1 MDSDPSQIPVVP
13 IPFEHGLTHFAR
25 SLAAGQARIV
35 AIGSSTTAGEGN
47 IKAYP
52 ERLLSFLEAE
62 YPNAGITMVNK
73 GIGGQEA
80 PIELQRFGTDVI
92 AQKPDL
98 VIWQVGTNAVWQS
111 PDQNP
116 PPPSFDETTGAI
128 RDGLVRLRDE
138 TQADVI
144 LMDLQYVP
152 AVLTPARKD
161 KAVAMVE
168 AISELARDAG
178 VNVFRR
184 FAFMKGLHE
193 VEQVSFDRMV
203 DPTDTSR
210 LHDSDWATE
219 RVAWAVKLAIVGG
232 VDKARSPV
240 AANIR

>member
-13 IPFEHGLTHFAR
+13 IQFEHGLTRFAQ
-25 SLAAGQARIV
+25 SLTRGQARIV

-52 ERLLSFLEAE
+52 GRLLGFLRDE
-62 YPNAGITMVNK
+62 YPNTAITMANK

-80 PIELQRFGTDVI
+80 PIELQRFDTDVI
-92 AQKPDL
+92 AETPDL
-98 VIWQVGTNAVWQS
+98 VIWQVGTNAVWQN
-111 PDQNP
+111 PDLHP
-116 PPPSFDETTGAI
+116 PPPSFDETTRAI
-128 RDGLVRLRDE
+128 RDGLVRLRGE

-152 AVLTPARKD
+152 AVLTPAKKD

-184 FAFMKGLHE
+184 FAFMKGLYE
-193 VEQVSFDRMV
+193 VEQVSFDRLV
-203 DPTDTSR
+203 DPTDTDR

-219 RVAWAVKLAIVGG
+219 RVSWAVKLAIAGG
-232 VDKARSPV
+232 VDKARSAL
-240 AANIR
+240 AANIS